1 MRIGI
6 DIDNTLTEVQ
16 EKLNKAAYTYAVS
29 LGKNLD
35 SYDKFM
41 QDEKMMVLNTQ
52 KGFSL
57 TMKN

>member
-1 MRIGI
+1 MKIGI

-16 EKLNKAAYTYAVS
+16 EKLNEAAYTYAVS

-41 QDEKMMVLNTQ
+41 QDEKNDGTKYAKKISV
-52 KGFSL
+52 
-57 TMKN
+57 